1 MNTPQDTPI
10 RYLKGIGPKR
20 AKVFAQ
26 AGINTVEELFYYFPR
41 RYEDRTNFVP
51 VAGLKPGEIQ
61 TIRVKV
67 LALGQHDSWRL
78 PAGRQGR
85 RRFNITEVAV
95 GDNTGKVSCV
105 WFNQPY
111 LANYFKPGTEVI
123 LYGKV
128 ELYGVKLQ
136 MSNPEFEV
144 LADEADARLA
154 AGGLV
159 PVYSLPAGFSQ
170 RSLRRLIKNALDKYL
185 PRIKE
190 CLPYDIRKRNNLLNL
205 ARALINIHFPENPEL
220 QKEAYR
226 RLSFEEF
233 FLFQLP
239 IILRKLK
246 RKDKIGIAHKAEGE
260 LLKDYI
266 SRLPFQFTASQK
278 KVIEEIKLDMA
289 SSSPMQRLLQGD
301 VGSGK
306 TVVAICASLMA
317 IQGGY
322 QVAFMA
328 PTEILA
334 RQHYEKVKAEKK
346 LNIKLLTSS
355 LDKKEKEK
363 IYRGIKEGK
372 IDLVIGTHALLE
384 EGVRFRK
391 LGLVIIDEQHK
402 FGVSQ
407 RALLSAKGANPDI
420 LIMTATPIPRT
431 LAITLYGDLDA
442 SIINELPPDRLTV
455 KTLLFEQS
463 RKAEAYRLAR
473 QELKAGRQAYI
484 IYPVI
489 EESYALDIA
498 GAKKMFSELK
508 TGEFKDF
515 KLGLIHGKLKQ
526 EEQDRVMLV
535 FKSNKIDMLVS
546 TTVLEVG
553 IDIPNA
559 TCMIIEHAE
568 RFGLSQLHQLRGR
581 VGRGSAE
588 SICLLISDGGT
599 IQASGRLAAMIK
611 YSDGFKI
618 AEEDLKIRGP
628 GEFFGRAQHGLSE
641 LKIADPLAQMQLLKR
656 AREEVVKLLNL
667 DERLENRQNILL
679 KEKLAQRF
687 PDYEKFMIA
696 AG

>member
-301 VGSGK
+301 VG
-306 TVVAICASLMA
+306 
-317 IQGGY
+317 
-322 QVAFMA
+322 
-328 PTEILA
+328 
-334 RQHYEKVKAEKK
+334 
-346 LNIKLLTSS
+346 
-355 LDKKEKEK
+355 
-363 IYRGIKEGK
+363 
-372 IDLVIGTHALLE
+372 
-384 EGVRFRK
+384 
-391 LGLVIIDEQHK
+391 
-402 FGVSQ
+402 
-407 RALLSAKGANPDI
+407 
-420 LIMTATPIPRT
+420 
-431 LAITLYGDLDA
+431 
-442 SIINELPPDRLTV
+442 
-455 KTLLFEQS
+455 
-463 RKAEAYRLAR
+463 
-473 QELKAGRQAYI
+473 
-484 IYPVI
+484 
-489 EESYALDIA
+489 
-498 GAKKMFSELK
+498 
-508 TGEFKDF
+508 
-515 KLGLIHGKLKQ
+515 
-526 EEQDRVMLV
+526 
-535 FKSNKIDMLVS
+535 
-546 TTVLEVG
+546 
-553 IDIPNA
+553 
-559 TCMIIEHAE
+559 
-568 RFGLSQLHQLRGR
+568 
-581 VGRGSAE
+581 
-588 SICLLISDGGT
+588 
-599 IQASGRLAAMIK
+599 
-611 YSDGFKI
+611 
-618 AEEDLKIRGP
+618 
-628 GEFFGRAQHGLSE
+628 
-641 LKIADPLAQMQLLKR
+641 
-656 AREEVVKLLNL
+656 
-667 DERLENRQNILL
+667 
-679 KEKLAQRF
+679 
-687 PDYEKFMIA
+687 
-696 AG
+696 

>member
-1 MNTPQDTPI
+1 
-10 RYLKGIGPKR
+10 
-20 AKVFAQ
+20 
-26 AGINTVEELFYYFPR
+26 
-41 RYEDRTNFVP
+41 
-51 VAGLKPGEIQ
+51 
-61 TIRVKV
+61 
-67 LALGQHDSWRL
+67 
-78 PAGRQGR
+78 
-85 RRFNITEVAV
+85 V

-144 LADEADARLA
+144 LADEADARLS

-205 ARALINIHFPENPEL
+205 AKALINIHFPENPEL

>member
-26 AGINTVEELFYYFPR
+26 AGINSVEDLFYYFPR

-61 TIRVKV
+61 TIKVKV

-95 GDNTGKVSCV
+95 GDNTGKVNCV

-111 LANYFKPGTEVI
+111 LANYFKLGTEVI

-136 MSNPEFEV
+136 MNNPEFEV
-144 LADEADARLA
+144 LADQADARLA

-185 PRIKE
+185 PRVKE
-190 CLPYDIRKRNNLLNL
+190 CLPYDLRQRNNLLNL
-205 ARALINIHFPENPEL
+205 ARALLNIHFPENPEL

-239 IILRKLK
+239 IILRKLR
-246 RKDKIGIAHKAEGE
+246 RKDKLGLAHKVDGD
-260 LLKDYI
+260 LLKGFI
-266 SRLPFQFTASQK
+266 RRLPFQFTAAQK
-278 KVIEEIKLDMA
+278 KVIEEIKSDMA
-289 SSSPMQRLLQGD
+289 SPRPMQRLLQGD

-306 TVVAICASLMA
+306 TVVALAAGVMA

-334 RQHYEKVKAEKK
+334 RQHYAKAQTEKQ

-355 LDKKEKEK
+355 LAKKEKEK
-363 IYRGIKEGK
+363 IYREIKEGQAG
-372 IDLVIGTHALLE
+372 LFIGTHALLE
-384 EGVRFRK
+384 EGVRFK
-391 LGLVIIDEQHK
+391 NLGLVIIDEQHK

-407 RALLSAKGANPDI
+407 RLLLSAKGATPDV

-431 LAITLYGDLDA
+431 LAITLYGDLDV
-442 SIINELPPDRLTV
+442 SIINELPPGRLTV

-463 RKAEAYRLAR
+463 RRQEAYRLAR

-526 EEQDRVMLV
+526 EEQDRVMGV
-535 FKSNKIDMLVS
+535 FKNNKIDMLVS

-618 AEEDLKIRGP
+618 AEEDLRIRGP

-667 DERLENRQNILL
+667 DERLEIRQNILL
-679 KEKLAQRF
+679 KKKLAQRF

>member
-144 LADEADARLA
+144 LADEADARLS

-205 ARALINIHFPENPEL
+205 AKALINIHFPENPEL

>member
-1 MNTPQDTPI
+1 MNTPQDTPV
-10 RYLKGIGPKR
+10 RYLKGIGPKK
-20 AKVFAQ
+20 AEVFAQ
-26 AGINTVEELFYYFPR
+26 AGIHTVEELFYYFPR
-41 RYEDRTNFVP
+41 RYEDRTNFVA
-51 VAGLKPGEIQ
+51 VAGLKPGETQ
-61 TIRVKV
+61 TVKAKV
-67 LALGQHDSWRL
+67 LALGQHNSWR
-78 PAGRQGR
+78 R

-95 GDNTGKVSCV
+95 GDNTGRIDCV

-111 LANYFKPGTEVI
+111 LANYLKPGTEVI

-128 ELYGVKLQ
+128 ELYGAKLQ
-136 MSNPEFEV
+136 MSNPEFEI
-144 LADEADARLA
+144 LADETDAQLA
-154 AGGLV
+154 IGGLV
-159 PVYSLPAGFSQ
+159 PVYSLPAGFTQ
-170 RSLRRLIKNALDKYL
+170 RTLRRLIRNALDKYL

-205 ARALINIHFPENPEL
+205 AKALINIHFPENPEL
-220 QKEAYR
+220 QEEAYR

-246 RKDKIGIAHKAEGE
+246 RKDKIGIAHKVEGE
-260 LLKDYI
+260 LLKGYI
-266 SRLPFQFTASQK
+266 SRLPFQFTAAQA
-278 KVIEEIKLDMA
+278 KVIEEIKSDMA
-289 SSSPMQRLLQGD
+289 APRPMQRLLQGD

-306 TVVAICASLMA
+306 TVVAIAASLMA

-322 QVAFMA
+322 QAAFMA

-334 RQHYEKVKAEKK
+334 RQHYEKIKNEKQ

-355 LDKKEKEK
+355 LDKQEKEK

-384 EGVRFRK
+384 EGVQFKK

-407 RALLSAKGANPDI
+407 RAVLSTKGVSPDI

-431 LAITLYGDLDA
+431 LAITLYGDLDV
-442 SIINELPPDRLTV
+442 SIINELPPGRLAI

-463 RKAEAYRLAR
+463 RKQEAYRLAR

-508 TGEFKDF
+508 TGEFQDF

-526 EEQDRVMLV
+526 EEQDMVMLE
-535 FKSNKIDMLVS
+535 FQNGALDMLIS

-588 SICLLISDGGT
+588 SICLLISDAGT
-599 IQASGRLAAMIK
+599 AQASGRLTAMIK

-628 GEFFGRAQHGLSE
+628 GEFFGRQQHGLSE

-656 AREEVVKLLNL
+656 AREEVVKLLAL
-667 DERLENRQNILL
+667 DERLENRQNIPL

-687 PDYEKFMIA
+687 PDYEKFMTA
-696 AG
+696 A

>member
-1 MNTPQDTPI
+1 MNTPQDTPV
-10 RYLKGIGPKR
+10 RYLKGIGPKK
-20 AKVFAQ
+20 AEVFAQ
-26 AGINTVEELFYYFPR
+26 AGIHTVEELFYHFPR
-41 RYEDRTNFVP
+41 RYEDRTNFVA

-61 TIRVKV
+61 TVKAKV
-67 LALGQHDSWRL
+67 LALGQHNSWR
-78 PAGRQGR
+78 R

-95 GDNTGKVSCV
+95 GDNTGRIDCV

-111 LANYFKPGTEVI
+111 LANYLKPGTEVI

-128 ELYGVKLQ
+128 ELYGAKLQ
-136 MSNPEFEV
+136 MSNPEFETLV
-144 LADEADARLA
+144 DETDAQLAI
-154 AGGLV
+154 GGLV
-159 PVYSLPAGFSQ
+159 PVYSLPAGFTQ
-170 RSLRRLIKNALDKYL
+170 RTLRRLIRNALDKYL
-185 PRIKE
+185 SRLKE

-205 ARALINIHFPENPEL
+205 AKALINIHFPENHEL
-220 QKEAYR
+220 QEEAYR

-246 RKDKIGIAHKAEGE
+246 RKDKIGIAHKVEGE
-260 LLKDYI
+260 LLKGYI
-266 SRLPFQFTASQK
+266 SRLPFQFTAAQA
-278 KVIEEIKLDMA
+278 KVIEEIKSDMA
-289 SSSPMQRLLQGD
+289 APRPMQRLLQGD

-306 TVVAICASLMA
+306 TVVAIAAGLMA

-322 QVAFMA
+322 QAAFMA

-334 RQHYEKVKAEKK
+334 RQHYEKIKNEKQ

-355 LDKKEKEK
+355 LDKQEKEK

-384 EGVRFRK
+384 EGVQFKK

-407 RALLSAKGANPDI
+407 RAVLSTKGVSPDI

-431 LAITLYGDLDA
+431 LAITLYGDLDV
-442 SIINELPPDRLTV
+442 SIINELPPGRLAI

-463 RKAEAYRLAR
+463 RKQEAYRLAR

-508 TGEFKDF
+508 TGEFQDF

-526 EEQDRVMLV
+526 EEQDMVMLE
-535 FKSNKIDMLVS
+535 FQNGALDMLIS

-588 SICLLISDGGT
+588 SICLLISDAGT
-599 IQASGRLAAMIK
+599 AQASGRLTAMIK

-628 GEFFGRAQHGLSE
+628 GEFFGRQQHGLSE

-656 AREEVVKLLNL
+656 AREEVVKLLAL
-667 DERLENRQNILL
+667 DERLENRQNIPL

-687 PDYEKFMIA
+687 PDYEKFMTA
-696 AG
+696 A